1 MADGSESEAPTVKL
15 NHIYAVAAS
24 AVFAAAVRKQQSSVD
39 AIIDKA
45 VATYAKAKTSKGTFD
60 QAITNPLTGSTVKAS
75 GQFEQQRQPARFAFR
90 FVQPKGD
97 LIIGDG
103 KWLWVYLPSSTP
115 NQVIKVPMTEGGA
128 GSLDLASRFFDSP
141 KTRFAISD
149 AGAATIGGRATH
161 ALLLKPKSS
170 TEPFSQAKVWIDNA
184 DGTLRQFETVESS
197 GITRLVTITAVTP
210 NATVDQKSFTFKPPK
225 GARIVDQNVL
235 GGR

>member
-1 MADGSESEAPTVKL
+1 M
-15 NHIYAVAAS
+15 NHIHVVVAGALLVVAAPK
-24 AVFAAAVRKQQSSVD
+24 RQGPVD

-45 VATYAKAKTSKGTFD
+45 VKTYTNTRTSKGTFE
-60 QAITNPLTGSTVKAS
+60 QTITNPLTGSKVTAK
-75 GQFEQQRQPARFAFR
+75 GGFEQQRQPARFALR

-97 LIIGDG
+97 MIIGDG

-141 KTRFAISD
+141 KTRFTIAD
-149 AGAATIGGRATH
+149 AGTATIGGRATH
-161 ALLLKPKSS
+161 ALTLVPRAQG
-170 TEPFSQAKVWIDNA
+170 EPFTRAKVWIDAA
-184 DGTLRQFETVESS
+184 DGTLRQFEVAELS

-210 NATVDQKSFTFKPPK
+210 NAAVNAKSFTFTPPK
-225 GARIVDQNVL
+225 GARIVDQKVL